1 MDIRP
6 LLQIT
11 TVLLAAGAAAYFGVA
26 RWGSHEQAT
35 ASAGS
40 SRADYLVDGIE
51 LWQSDER
58 GQLLRHVVGSR
69 LAHEPSPERYQL
81 KSPVITLFRNGHPQ
95 WHLSGQVATSPDPG
109 RDIWLERQVVAT
121 RDPAAGDSLRLDT
134 ERLHA
139 DPAANRI
146 QAPGPVRTTSRHGHW
161 NGSALDADLN
171 AQTLNFSAP
180 VEVEYA
186 PSY

>member
-1 MDIRP
+1 MNIRP

-11 TVLLAAGAAAYFGVA
+11 TVLLAAGTAAYLGVA
-26 RWGSHEQAT
+26 RWGDHDQA
-35 ASAGS
+35 AVGAGS
-40 SRADYLVDGIE
+40 SRADYLVDGLE

-69 LAHEPSPERYQL
+69 LIHEPSPERYQL
-81 KSPVITLFRNGHPQ
+81 HTPTITLYHNGRPQ
-95 WHLSGQVATSPDPG
+95 WHLTGQIATSPNPG
-109 RDIWLERQVVAT
+109 RDIWLEKQVIAT

-139 DPAANRI
+139 DPSANRI
-146 QAPGPVRTTSRHGHW
+146 QAPGVARITSRHGHW
-161 NGSALDADLN
+161 KGSALDADLN
-171 AQTLNFSAP
+171 AKTLNFSAP